1 MLRVAVNLPKRTYRD
16 ILKHLFPKRV
26 KHENVSFIFAS
37 VSKADLSLDF
47 NFIEWYPVMPD
58 EYEFRSLGYVEL
70 KDEMRPKI
78 IKKAFDLDAAII
90 EAHSHPYNVPARFS
104 SSDLAGFEE
113 FVPHVWWRLRG
124 KPYAAL
130 VFSSSD
136 FDGLA
141 WVNNPRDPQ
150 PLTELV
156 VNGRRLQPNGLT
168 LSRISD
174 EYEPRSL

>member
-1 MLRVAVNLPKRTYRD
+1 MLRVVVNLPRKTYRD

-37 VSKADLSLDF
+37 ASRADLSLDF

-58 EYEFRSLGYVEL
+58 EYEFRSVWYVEL

-78 IKKAFDLDAAII
+78 VKKAFDLDAAII
-90 EAHSHPYNVPARFS
+90 EVHSHPYNAHARFS
-104 SSDLAGFEE
+104 GSDLAGLQE
-113 FVPHVWWRLRG
+113 FVPHVWWRLKG

-141 WVNNPRDPQ
+141 WVNTPRDPQ

-156 VNGRRLQPNGLT
+156 VDGRRLRPTGLT
-168 LSRISD
+168 LN
-174 EYEPRSL
+174 EVGGEHELGPL

>member
-1 MLRVAVNLPKRTYRD
+1 MLRMAVNLPKRTYRD

-26 KHENVSFIFAS
+26 KHENVCFIFAS
-37 VSKADLSLDF
+37 VSRTDQALDL
-47 NFIEWYPVMPD
+47 NFIEWYPVTPD
-58 EYEFRSLGYVEL
+58 EYEFRSLWYVEL

-78 IKKAFDLDAAII
+78 IKKAFDLNASII
-90 EAHSHPYNVPARFS
+90 EVHSHPYNASASFS
-104 SSDLAGFEE
+104 GSDLEGFQE
-113 FVPHVWWRLRG
+113 FVPHVWWRLKG

-141 WVNNPRDPQ
+141 WVDTPRDPQ

-156 VNGRRLQPNGLT
+156 VNGHRLRPNGLT
-168 LSRISD
+168 LSRIGG
-174 EYEPRSL
+174 EHEPGSL